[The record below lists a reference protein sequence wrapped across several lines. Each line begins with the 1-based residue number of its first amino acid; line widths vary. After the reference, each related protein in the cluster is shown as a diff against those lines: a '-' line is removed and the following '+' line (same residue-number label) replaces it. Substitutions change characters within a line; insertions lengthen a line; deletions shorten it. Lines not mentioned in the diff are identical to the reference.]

1 MKHNLYIGYTT
12 LLLALFSA
20 TGVSAQTQ
28 SHSVPITIHYRWDR
42 SELDRSYL
50 TNGEN
55 LARLDSVL
63 HLPAAEYID
72 TIRITAYA
80 SPEGGVEYNQRL
92 SERRA
97 KTIRGYLLANYTE
110 LANVAIVTDAR
121 GENWQGFMQMALN
134 DPNLPMRERVL
145 EILQAPISD
154 TKRQSEIERLDGG
167 RVYRNCIL
175 PNYYRYLRSAASL
188 FILYSPDMPVE
199 AEPDQKPEPERKKI
213 EAVEYIYPEVEEPE
227 YNYARYPI
235 ALKTNLLYDA
245 LGAFNISAEIPL
257 GKFSAVAEFVY
268 GYWRTDN
275 RYALQTLQGSVE
287 VRYWFG
293 VSERQSYREQW
304 QKPLRGWN
312 VGTYFTYC
320 SRYDVQWQRGYQ
332 GDGYRSAGITAGYAV
347 PIGKNF
353 SLDFSLAGGYLF
365 TPEYRYY
372 HPQQEGHLMWQ
383 ETGSWSGLTLTRVQ
397 LSLVW
402 LIEKG
407 GRR

>member
-1 MKHNLYIGYTT
+1 MKQLIKIFSVI
-12 LLLALFSA
+12 LSLFSA
-20 TGVSAQTQ
+20 VAASAQTN
-28 SHSVPITIHYRWDR
+28 SVPITIHYRWDR
-42 SELDRSYL
+42 SELERGYL

-63 HLPAAEYID
+63 KLAAAEHID
-72 TIRITAYA
+72 TIRIVAYA
-80 SPEGGVEYNQRL
+80 SPEGGEEYNQRL

-97 KTIRGYLLANYTE
+97 ETIRGYLLATYPA
-110 LANVAIVTDAR
+110 LSAVAIVTDAR
-121 GENWQGFMQMALN
+121 GENWEGFLNMALN

-167 RVYRNCIL
+167 RLYRSYIL

-188 FILYSPDMPVE
+188 FILYSPEVVVE
-199 AEPDQKPEPERKKI
+199 PEPEPEPVKQKI
-213 EAVEYIYPEVEEPE
+213 AAVEYIYPEVEEPE
-227 YNYARYPI
+227 YSFVSYPI

-245 LGAFNISAEIPL
+245 MGAINIGAEIPY
-257 GKFSAVAEFVY
+257 GRFSAVAEFVY
-268 GYWRTDN
+268 SYWRADN
-275 RYALQTLQGSVE
+275 RYALQTLQGSIE
-287 VRYWFG
+287 GRYWFG

-312 VGTYFTYC
+312 IGAYFTYC

-332 GDGYRSAGITAGYAV
+332 GDGYWSAGVTAGYAV
-347 PIGKNF
+347 PVGKNL
-353 SLDFSLAGGYLF
+353 SLDFSLAGGYLS

-372 HPQQEGHLMWQ
+372 HPPQEGHLMWQ
-383 ETGSWSGLTLTRVQ
+383 ETGSWSGITLTRVQ
-397 LSLVW
+397 VSLVW